1 MNALVPS
8 QVRSSKFG
16 RNEEYLLHRSR
27 LAGATC
33 LVLLALALA
42 MSPAAAQFRGDPCS
56 PLTYGAVGDGVTDN
70 TTAIQSAI
78 SACARIGGGAVRLYV
93 EDGKGIY
100 LTGPISLAS
109 HVRLQIDKGATLLG
123 STDHPKYRV
132 AFLNYP
138 YHANEALVSAYQAVD
153 TGIIGPGTIDGQGGA
168 PALDG
173 GPSWWTLTQAPGATV
188 NGTTWYAAPY
198 TDIPISNGVPRPWL
212 VEFYQCDNVA
222 VNDITLTNAPMWNL
236 VFRYSSHITVSEYKA
251 TVTPDPSIAHT
262 DGIDLVG
269 SSYASLLFLN
279 INTGGDAVAL
289 KSGLP
294 LNAPIADDPN
304 QAALPQLP
312 THDVKIVNSTFTN
325 GNGIVV
331 GSEAVNGVY
340 NVVARNIVENST
352 GHGLLIH
359 SSRDRG
365 SHATGIY
372 NIMAQ
377 NLTLT
382 NVRQPLVI
390 SAYDPAVGSR
400 AEPLRGPPQAIT
412 ALTPNIHDITVSGL
426 TATGAT
432 AESLI
437 VGLPESCIR
446 NVSLSNIS
454 IKGRSAGLRL
464 RNMTGA
470 FTSVTSSLP
479 KGHPPFVVQENVSV
493 TTAGTMA
500 AIKSSVPVASLTIP
514 PGQHCGRNSKN

>member
-1 MNALVPS
+1 MT
-8 QVRSSKFG
+8 G
-16 RNEEYLLHRSR
+16 
-27 LAGATC
+27 LAA
-33 LVLLALALA
+33 LALALT
-42 MSPAAAQFRGDPCS
+42 MSAAAAQVRGDPCS

-70 TTAIQSAI
+70 TAAIQSAI
-78 SACARIGGGAVRLYV
+78 NACAKVGGGVVRLYV
-93 EDGKGIY
+93 EEGKGTY
-100 LTGPISLAS
+100 LTSPISLAS
-109 HVRLQIDKGATLLG
+109 HVRLHIDKGATLLG
-123 STDHPKYRV
+123 TTDHTKYRV

-168 PALDG
+168 PALGG
-173 GPSWWTLTQAPGATV
+173 GPSWWKLTHPSGATID
-188 NGTTWYAAPY
+188 GTTWYAAPY
-198 TDIPISNGVPRPWL
+198 ADIPTSNGVPRPWL
-212 VEFYQCDNVA
+212 VEFYKCDNVA
-222 VNDITLTNAPMWNL
+222 VNHITLTNAPMWNL
-236 VFRYSSHITVSEYKA
+236 VFRYSSHITVSEYTA

-294 LNAPIADDPN
+294 LNVPIADDPN
-304 QAALPQLP
+304 EAGLPQLP

-325 GNGIVV
+325 GNGIVI

-340 NVVARNIVENST
+340 NVVARNINESNT

-359 SSRDRG
+359 SSRARG
-365 SHATGIY
+365 SHAIGIY

-382 NVRQPLVI
+382 GVRQPLVI
-390 SAYDPAVGSR
+390 SAYDPAAGDP
-400 AEPLRGPPQAIT
+400 ADPPNDPPRAIT
-412 ALTPNIHDITVSGL
+412 ALTPNIHDITISGL

-446 NVSLSNIS
+446 NVSLDNVRIATS
-454 IKGRSAGLRL
+454 GAGIQL
-464 RNMTGA
+464 RNMTGT
-470 FTSVTSSLP
+470 FTNVTSAP
-479 KGHPPFVVQENVSV
+479 ADGQPPFVVRENVTV
-493 TTAGTMA
+493 ATAGTTT
-500 AIKSSVPVASLTIP
+500 AITNTPPLGSPTTP
-514 PGQHCGRNSKN
+514 PGLPCGRNPEN